1 MRQELISIIIPV
13 YNREK
18 LILRTLKSV
27 KAQSFNNWECLIVD
41 DGSTDYTIQNIER
54 FIGNDERF
62 RLYSRPV
69 DSPKGASS
77 CRNYG
82 ITLSN
87 GDLIQF
93 LDSDDLLHRDKILR
107 QVEVYEGGNVLI
119 TGKWGGFTKESDL
132 TSRFKYDHGAYR
144 NFQMGITL
152 LKSFGNNNEFL
163 PLHAYLTPRSLVE
176 KVGHWDE
183 NLSNNDDAEF
193 FARVILNADKIKF
206 VPEAVAYYRYDVPE
220 NLSSLNSKEKIKSL
234 MKSWQKIETELKS
247 RNLNVIYVQNAK
259 FQLYKQLQS
268 SFPEILNMEN
278 TFFADRKNGP
288 GQGILAWL
296 KSKISV

>member
-1 MRQELISIIIPV
+1 MRQKLISIIIPV

-41 DGSTDYTIQNIER
+41 DGSTDCTIQNIER
-54 FIGNDERF
+54 FIGNNERF

-93 LDSDDLLHRDKILR
+93 LDSDDLLHKDKILR
-107 QVEVYEGGNVLI
+107 QVEVYKGGNVLI
-119 TGKWGGFTKESDL
+119 TGKWGGFTKETDL
-132 TSRFKYDHGAYR
+132 SSRFKYKHGAYR
-144 NFQMGITL
+144 NFQSGISL
-152 LKSFGNNNEFL
+152 LNNFGNKNEFF
-163 PLHAYLTPRSLVE
+163 PLHVYLTPRSLIKE
-176 KVGHWDE
+176 AGYWDE
-183 NLSNNDDAEF
+183 ELTNNDDAEF
-193 FARVILNADKIKF
+193 FARVILNAHKIKF

-220 NLSSLNSKEKIKSL
+220 NLSSLDSKEKIKSL
-234 MKSWQKIETELKS
+234 MKSWQKIEAELKS

-259 FQLYKQLQS
+259 FQLYKQLES

-296 KSKISV
+296 KSKISL

>member
-1 MRQELISIIIPV
+1 MRQKLISIIIPV

-62 RLYSRPV
+62 RLYSRPA

-93 LDSDDLLHRDKILR
+93 LDSDDLLHQDKILR
-107 QVEVYEGGNVLI
+107 QVEVYNGGNVLI
-119 TGKWGGFTKESDL
+119 IGKWGGFTKETDL
-132 TSRFKYDHGAYR
+132 SSRFKYKYGAYR
-144 NFQMGITL
+144 NFQSGISL
-152 LKSFGNNNEFL
+152 LNNFGNKNEFF
-163 PLHAYLTPRSLVE
+163 PLHVYLTPRSLIKE
-176 KVGHWDE
+176 AGYWDE
-183 NLSNNDDAEF
+183 ELTNNDDAEF

-206 VPEAVAYYRYDVPE
+206 VSEAVAYYRYDVPE
-220 NLSSLNSKEKIKSL
+220 NLSSLDSKEKIKSL
-234 MKSWQKIETELKS
+234 MKSWQKIEAELKI

-259 FQLYKQLQS
+259 FQLYKQLES

-296 KSKISV
+296 KSKISL